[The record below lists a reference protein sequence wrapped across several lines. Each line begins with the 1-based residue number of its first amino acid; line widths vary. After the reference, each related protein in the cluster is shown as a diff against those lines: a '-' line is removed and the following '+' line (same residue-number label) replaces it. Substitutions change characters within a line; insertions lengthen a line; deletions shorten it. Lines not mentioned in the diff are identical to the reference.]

1 MATHLPLNALRAFE
15 AAARL
20 GSMSAAAVELGVTHG
35 AVSRQ
40 IKALE
45 DRFGFPLFERQPR
58 AIVPTREGAQ
68 LAADVAEAF
77 ERLQIAVS
85 RMQPGPLIISC
96 SATIMMRWLIP
107 RLPTFKITHPSF
119 EFQLNVNYGDQDF
132 VRDEVSIAIRTTIY
146 RAPPSAVVETVATEE
161 IGPVCH
167 PRYAERLAK
176 GCPDS
181 LREARILL
189 SSTRPSAWKEW
200 ATSAGYPDLQLLPHE
215 TYEHF
220 YLAIQAATC
229 GLGLAMA
236 PRILVED
243 DVRSGHLVAPF
254 GFVSGPHKLQL
265 WIAHHQRNR
274 PDLQAAA
281 RWIREEI
288 MITPTAMRDFKN

>member
-1 MATHLPLNALRAFE
+1 MPTHLPLNALRAFE

-20 GSMSAAAVELGVTHG
+20 GSMSAAAVDLGVTHG

-58 AIVPTREGAQ
+58 SIVPTREGAQ

-107 RLPTFKITHPSF
+107 RLPTFKNSQPSF

-146 RAPPSAVVETVATEE
+146 RAPASAVVETVATEE

-167 PRYAERLAK
+167 PKYAERLDP
-176 GCPDS
+176 GHMDS
-181 LREARILL
+181 LRGARILL
-189 SSTRPSAWKEW
+189 SSTRPNAWKEW
-200 ATSAGYPDLQLLPHE
+200 AAAAGHSELKLSPHE
-215 TYEHF
+215 SYEHF

-236 PRILVED
+236 PRLLVED

-254 GFVSGPHKLQL
+254 GFVAGPHKLQL
-265 WIAHHQRNR
+265 WVAHHQRNR
-274 PDLQAAA
+274 PDVQATVRWLRGELATMAA
-281 RWIREEI
+281 DREG
-288 MITPTAMRDFKN
+288 

>member
-1 MATHLPLNALRAFE
+1 MATHLPLTALRAFE

-20 GSMSAAAVELGVTHG
+20 GSMTAAAVELGVTHG

-45 DRFGFPLFERQPR
+45 DRFGFPLFERQAR
-58 AIVPTREGAQ
+58 SIVPTREGAQ

-85 RMQPGPLIISC
+85 RMQPGPLVISC

-107 RLPTFKITHPSF
+107 RLPTFKSAHPSF

-132 VRDEVSIAIRTTIY
+132 VRDEVSIGIRTNIY
-146 RAPPSAVVETVATEE
+146 RAPASAVVETVATEE

-167 PRYAERLAK
+167 PKYAENLSRNCLSSIR
-176 GCPDS
+176 D
-181 LREARILL
+181 ARILL
-189 SSTRPSAWKEW
+189 SSTRPNAWREW
-200 ATSAGYPDLQLLPHE
+200 ATAAGNADLQLSPHE

-236 PRILVED
+236 PRLLVDD

-254 GFVSGPHKLQL
+254 GFVPGPHKLQL
-265 WIAHHQRNR
+265 WVAHYQRNR
-274 PDLQAAA
+274 PDLQATV
-281 RWIREEI
+281 RWLRDEI
-288 MITPTAMRDFKN
+288 NKIVA